1 MLYICAMKKEEWKY
15 IDDAWIAEIVEMA
28 RRYECEEYIDIS
40 WYNGAGW
47 YDEYL
52 RKVSGEA

>member
-1 MLYICAMKKEEWKY
+1 MLYICTMEEWKY

-40 WYNGAGW
+40 WYKGAGW